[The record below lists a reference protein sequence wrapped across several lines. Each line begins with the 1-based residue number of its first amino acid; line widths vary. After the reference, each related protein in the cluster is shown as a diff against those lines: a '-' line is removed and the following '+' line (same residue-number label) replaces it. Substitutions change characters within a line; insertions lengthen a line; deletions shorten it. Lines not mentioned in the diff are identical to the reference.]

1 MALRDSTIDTWDE
14 YDCSIAPPAE
24 YTSTHHELAIRVFN
38 TKRDKNT
45 FKLRITEVP
54 RGEERVIAR
63 SIAIQPMQKLTDYI
77 LLSISLEVDVNT

>member
-54 RGEERVIAR
+54 RGE
-63 SIAIQPMQKLTDYI
+63 
-77 LLSISLEVDVNT
+77 